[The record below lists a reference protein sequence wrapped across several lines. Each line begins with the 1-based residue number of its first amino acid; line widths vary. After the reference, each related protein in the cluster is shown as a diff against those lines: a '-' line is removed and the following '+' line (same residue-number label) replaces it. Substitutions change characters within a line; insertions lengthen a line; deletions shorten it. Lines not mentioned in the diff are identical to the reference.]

1 MLPLVEGMM
10 ADATQRWPDLL
21 AMAAAPERTSDRCR
35 YKWCARASV
44 GGSVCRR
51 VERTVG
57 PHRAQRSWCRPFAAN
72 GRCGVSRLHG
82 SPHCESSVDI
92 LVLAPSGSETHER
105 IANHARG
112 AGTEEGE
119 AVQLGR
125 GTQPRQIV
133 AVAVA
138 AVPVGGTVAI
148 AVAIAWRSRAW
159 RGGQDESEAQQ
170 TEHGDRACF
179 PILHQGVLPFARD
192 FPITC
197 RQ

>member
-1 MLPLVEGMM
+1 MS
-10 ADATQRWPDLL
+10 A
-21 AMAAAPERTSDRCR
+21 
-35 YKWCARASV
+35 
-44 GGSVCRR
+44 
-51 VERTVG
+51 
-57 PHRAQRSWCRPFAAN
+57 
-72 GRCGVSRLHG
+72 
-82 SPHCESSVDI
+82 CESSVDI

-133 AVAVA
+133 AIA
-138 AVPVGGTVAI
+138 
-148 AVAIAWRSRAW
+148 AVAIAAVAIATWRSRTW

-170 TEHGDRACF
+170 AEHGDRACF

-197 RQ
+197 PQ